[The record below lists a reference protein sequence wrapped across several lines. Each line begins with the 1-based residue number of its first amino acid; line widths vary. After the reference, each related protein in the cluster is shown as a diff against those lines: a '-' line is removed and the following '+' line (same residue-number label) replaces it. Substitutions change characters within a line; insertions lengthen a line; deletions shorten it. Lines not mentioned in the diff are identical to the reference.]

1 MKISDYLK
9 KSIDDACKRELEP
22 ALLHVCAAVD
32 GTAKKEYP
40 NINSVG
46 RRFRKFIQEYIDII
60 ELMFGGIDLVETVF
74 PFTDNKGHIGMKF
87 EDIIYEN
94 FRCHL
99 AHGDELKIGFGVSLK
114 ISESVD
120 TFMVDI
126 VNQSMTIPES
136 TIYALG
142 LPCVLSIV
150 NGDQLIG
157 DDSYYYNDLQNKY
170 NIDSWWGQVNDA
182 RRIMP
187 FEKAIRVK
195 MDFSNVMPG

>member
-1 MKISDYLK
+1 MTSHDPVARTAPNIAVELTGK
-9 KSIDDACKRELEP
+9 KL
-22 ALLHVCAAVD
+22 ALFPRCAAVD

-46 RRFRKFIQEYIDII
+46 KRFRKFIQEYIDII

-170 NIDSWWGQVNDA
+170 NIDS
-182 RRIMP
+182 
-187 FEKAIRVK
+187 
-195 MDFSNVMPG
+195 FSSGDSQGRAALVECCKIEN